1 MNRPAG
7 CGGEGATGRTSA
19 PICHDE
25 TRGCAHE
32 RKVGSGQEGPRRGD
46 ALAPY
51 RADQGNAVAQEYI
64 GYLYQNGFGAQQDY
78 AEAMR
83 WHRMAADQRNIRGQN
98 NVGYLYQSGVGVK
111 QDYTEAMRWHRMA
124 ADQGNAWAQNQLGYL
139 YQNGLGVPR
148 DLEQA
153 RQWWRNGAAGGN
165 EDAKKALAQYGD

>member
-124 ADQGNAWAQNQLGYL
+124 ADQGNAWAQINSDTCTRMAWACRVISSKRASG
-139 YQNGLGVPR
+139 GATG
-148 DLEQA
+148 
-153 RQWWRNGAAGGN
+153 RQVVTKTRR
-165 EDAKKALAQYGD
+165 KH